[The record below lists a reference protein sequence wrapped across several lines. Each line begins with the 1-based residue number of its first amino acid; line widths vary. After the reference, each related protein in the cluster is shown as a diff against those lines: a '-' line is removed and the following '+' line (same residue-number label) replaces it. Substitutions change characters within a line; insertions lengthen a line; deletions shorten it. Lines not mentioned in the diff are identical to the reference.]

1 MRVSLFFMEESGF
14 RFLLLVS
21 TYFVSAGWSNWYE
34 HFEAISSGFGRE
46 FFIKSLNLRV
56 LQGACLKQMATSQL
70 TGKVASQVKSSDLAS
85 KPLVKCRE
93 MRTVSALERK
103 AKEGAQSSNSTGRA
117 GKGLSRCNERIF
129 FL

>member
-46 FFIKSLNLRV
+46 FFIKSLFLRV

-70 TGKVASQVKSSDLAS
+70 TGKSQVKSSDLAS

-117 GKGLSRCNERIF
+117 GKGQLRKT
-129 FL
+129 L

>member
-46 FFIKSLNLRV
+46 FFIKSLKGSPR
-56 LQGACLKQMATSQL
+56 CLFEANGYFSTNWKSTL
-70 TGKVASQVKSSDLAS
+70 TGQVK
-85 KPLVKCRE
+85 
-93 MRTVSALERK
+93 
-103 AKEGAQSSNSTGRA
+103 
-117 GKGLSRCNERIF
+117 
-129 FL
+129 